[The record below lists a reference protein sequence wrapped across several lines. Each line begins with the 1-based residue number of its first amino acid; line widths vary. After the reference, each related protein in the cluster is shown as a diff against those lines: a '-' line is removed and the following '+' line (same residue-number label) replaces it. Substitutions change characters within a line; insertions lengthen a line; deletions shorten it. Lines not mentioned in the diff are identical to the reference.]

1 MHTHLS
7 PHAVFVRGF
16 CMPIIC
22 TSNKNPSPPCKRTAE
37 RDDVR
42 VLLFGFFDG
51 VTTKTLA
58 QGGEHFGR
66 I

>member
-1 MHTHLS
+1 MHTQS
-7 PHAVFVRGF
+7 PHAYRMGGL

-22 TSNKNPSPPCKRTAE
+22 TSNKNPSPPCKHTAE
-37 RDDVR
+37 RDDLR

>member
-1 MHTHLS
+1 M
-7 PHAVFVRGF
+7 PMIRHAQQKSLPA
-16 CMPIIC
+16 MP
-22 TSNKNPSPPCKRTAE
+22 RTAE

-58 QGGEHFGR
+58 
-66 I
+66 

>member
-1 MHTHLS
+1 M
-7 PHAVFVRGF
+7 PMIRRG
-16 CMPIIC
+16 
-22 TSNKNPSPPCKRTAE
+22 NKNPSPPCKRTAE